1 MGRKLDLLGQR
12 FGRLV
17 VIRSAGTNRFRQRLW
32 ECQCDCGKK
41 TTVVA
46 GHLRSGNTRGCG
58 CQNKG
63 TTTHG
68 HATRNPSKLYK
79 AWNSMIQRCYH
90 PSQNCFARYGG
101 RGVRVC
107 DRWNPKAGG
116 CFENFLA
123 DMGEPP
129 SARHTLDKDKL
140 GDGMLYSPETC
151 CWLTPEEQAR
161 HTRRTAWVTY
171 NGQEMLLG
179 EAAKLAGLPLST
191 VTNRR
196 RRGWPEERWFEP
208 AKKITPNPNRR
219 IRRTYSSRTR

>member
-1 MGRKLDLLGQR
+1 
-12 FGRLV
+12 
-17 VIRSAGTNRFRQRLW
+17 
-32 ECQCDCGKK
+32 
-41 TTVVA
+41 
-46 GHLRSGNTRGCG
+46 
-58 CQNKG
+58 
-63 TTTHG
+63 
-68 HATRNPSKLYK
+68 
-79 AWNSMIQRCYH
+79 MIQRCYH

-179 EAAKLAGLPLST
+179 EAAKLGQVFLFQQSPIVVVVVGLKSDGLSLQRKSLQIQTVELGGHIRAGLDELD
-191 VTNRR
+191 
-196 RRGWPEERWFEP
+196 
-208 AKKITPNPNRR
+208 
-219 IRRTYSSRTR
+219 